1 MVIEGTEVRF
11 RMEVWIAALIAA
23 VTGFLGV
30 VWATVQAASTRA
42 VESAIDNAN
51 WSTKLG
57 QELEKTRGVARQE
70 LRFQSYDR
78 LWTALKPLALY
89 SDEKVDRARIEKL
102 SKDLSDWYFSAL
114 GGMYMTPHVR
124 EYYFALQDLLAAAAR
139 FPDWTATR
147 TAGQEGK
154 RFIEILDERQLE
166 KASTVRKKFQG
177 GPPPADALFPDSK
190 SWREDVG
197 RLAGAWS
204 ELSDKDRFIV
214 LQQVGSQ
221 LRTILATDVESRM
234 P

>member
-147 TAGQEGK
+147 TAGQEAKG
-154 RFIEILDERQLE
+154 
-166 KASTVRKKFQG
+166 S
-177 GPPPADALFPDSK
+177 SK
-190 SWREDVG
+190 SSMSGSWRKRRPSG
-197 RLAGAWS
+197 RSSRAVLPQPTRCFPTASPGARMS
-204 ELSDKDRFIV
+204 G
-214 LQQVGSQ
+214 GS
-221 LRTILATDVESRM
+221 
-234 P
+234 PGPGPN